1 MSRNSEQL
9 ITDMNAHDFFHESLH
24 SALARQQ
31 MNASGETVIYIT
43 NLLTGFLF
51 AERFHDCNTG
61 GRRRMAT
68 LAMMYG
74 DALHADT
81 RENRQKALQRLGDVA
96 LFVSG
101 LFARSLSRS
110 LVDVDYYIA
119 MGGNAYGSL
128 ADSRA
133 GFRNPEAMRDV
144 FQELAERFG
153 KFVDVLGEVG
163 EQVNLG
169 SNDDILRWYEIW
181 LCSGSSRAL
190 EKLRALGIEPIS
202 MQQHK
207 H

>member
-1 MSRNSEQL
+1 MSHEPEQL
-9 ITDMNAHDFFHESLH
+9 ITDINAHDFFRDSLH
-24 SALARQQ
+24 SAMERRQV
-31 MNASGETVIYIT
+31 NASGETVIYIT

-51 AERFHDCNTG
+51 AERLYDQTSEG
-61 GRRRMAT
+61 MRMT
-68 LAMMYG
+68 PLAFLYG
-74 DALHADT
+74 EALHAETLED
-81 RENRQKALQRLGDVA
+81 RHKSLQRLGDVA

-101 LFARSLSRS
+101 LFAQSLSRS

-128 ADSRA
+128 ADSRCRT
-133 GFRNPEAMRDV
+133 RNLEAMKDV

-153 KFVDVLGEVG
+153 KFVDVLSEVG
-163 EQVNLG
+163 EQANLG
-169 SNDDILRWYEIW
+169 SNNDVMRWYEIW
-181 LCSGSSRAL
+181 LCSGSPRAL